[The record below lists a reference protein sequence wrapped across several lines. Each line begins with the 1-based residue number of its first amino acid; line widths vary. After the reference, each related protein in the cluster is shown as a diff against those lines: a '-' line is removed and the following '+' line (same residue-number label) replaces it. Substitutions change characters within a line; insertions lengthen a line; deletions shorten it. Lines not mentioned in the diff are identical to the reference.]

1 MVSIIDLQDLFR
13 TLNINDEDMNDLI
26 PNTIR
31 KQITF
36 VTIVVLIV
44 TEMFVHLFY
53 VRQSKKFQKRNHMCK
68 TWQLITV
75 FLSSQIQSLF
85 ETNEVNILN

>member
-13 TLNINDEDMNDLI
+13 TLNINDKDMNDLI

-31 KQITF
+31 KRITF

-44 TEMFVHLFY
+44 TEMLVHLFY
-53 VRQSKKFQKRNHMCK
+53 VRQSKTFQKRNHMC
-68 TWQLITV
+68 
-75 FLSSQIQSLF
+75 
-85 ETNEVNILN
+85 ET